1 MFSVDLLS
9 SQAEPREQWLL
20 VTVSSGASSTLRV
33 HVWRQLRS
41 LGALYLQS
49 SVCLLPERPETTRAV
64 RRLLDRVSREGGEG
78 RLLPIAITD
87 AGEER
92 AVIERFRAERSDE
105 YGEICSR
112 VPSFLEEIALERRR
126 GRATYTEVEES
137 EADLERL
144 RRWLQ
149 RVRLRDYF
157 DAAGREEAEA
167 AVQRCAELLAAFEAE
182 AFAAE
187 TATADPPSADTEA
200 RLRLADGS

>member
-1 MFSVDLLS
+1 LGLLS
-9 SQAEPREQWLL
+9 TQAETRERWLL

-49 SVCLLPERPETTRAV
+49 SVCLLPDRPETTRAM
-64 RRLLDRVSREGGEG
+64 RRLLDRVRREGGEG
-78 RLLPIAITD
+78 RMLPISITD

-92 AVIERFRAERSDE
+92 AVIERFRKERSDE
-105 YGEICSR
+105 YREICSR
-112 VPSFLEEIALERRR
+112 TPAFVEEITLERRR

-144 RRWLQ
+144 RRWLH
-149 RVRLRDYF
+149 RVRSRDYF
-157 DAAGREEAEA
+157 DAPGRDEAET
-167 AVQRCAELLAAFEAE
+167 AVERCAELLAAFEAE

-187 TATADPPSADTEA
+187 TAPADAPSADAEA
-200 RLRLADGS
+200 RLRLVDGP

>member
-1 MFSVDLLS
+1 VDLLS

-64 RRLLDRVSREGGEG
+64 RRLLDRVRREGGEG

>member
-1 MFSVDLLS
+1 VDLLP

-64 RRLLDRVSREGGEG
+64 RRLLDRVRREGGEG

>member
-1 MFSVDLLS
+1 
-9 SQAEPREQWLL
+9 
-20 VTVSSGASSTLRV
+20 
-33 HVWRQLRS
+33 
-41 LGALYLQS
+41 
-49 SVCLLPERPETTRAV
+49 
-64 RRLLDRVSREGGEG
+64 
-78 RLLPIAITD
+78 
-87 AGEER
+87 
-92 AVIERFRAERSDE
+92 
-105 YGEICSR
+105 
-112 VPSFLEEIALERRR
+112 LERRR